1 MAQFLSTRVDSIYRV
16 VHNRDL
22 VPHLP
27 PEALEYHHPAYEV
40 FFDQAMDS
48 YVICNSSGEDK
59 TCSNKYSPEYSVA
72 DHGFYFLDLGSL
84 KC

>member
-40 FFDQAMDS
+40 FFD
-48 YVICNSSGEDK
+48 
-59 TCSNKYSPEYSVA
+59 
-72 DHGFYFLDLGSL
+72 
-84 KC
+84 